1 MAGHRAGDGRT
12 HSGYTGPSHYSP
24 SILTT
29 RRLHLRRICSLAL
42 AGLAVLA
49 VPVSAQAPVT
59 AAPPAAAASAG
70 AAACPAAQAV
80 THVQLFGLWR
90 AEFQGLWQGAT
101 LLIEQHPRY
110 EQSIAGAINRNGERG
125 QIVGDIENGELTL
138 EESAD
143 GRRISATWLGDVV
156 EGSCGREIRGT
167 WKAEGEEK
175 GRAFVLRRV
184 P

>member
-1 MAGHRAGDGRT
+1 MFACLLG
-12 HSGYTGPSHYSP
+12 
-24 SILTT
+24 
-29 RRLHLRRICSLAL
+29 
-42 AGLAVLA
+42 AGLCGATPLR
-49 VPVSAQAPVT
+49 AQT
-59 AAPPAAAASAG
+59 APAAAPAASAP
-70 AAACPAAQAV
+70 ADCPAAQTV

-90 AEFQGLWQGAT
+90 AEFEGLWQGAT

-110 EQSIAGAINRNGERG
+110 AQSVAGAINRNGTRG

-143 GRRISATWLGDVV
+143 GQRISATWLGDVV

-175 GRAFVLRRV
+175 GRGFVLRRL